1 MNHQLRYWTSRKI
14 NDFIHSFCYAC
25 RKGDWHPCNAWLL
38 CGQPEWAAGLRPIPP
53 SCYVK
58 FAWYAAKHDSR
69 LLRLQDM
76 MRHVFT
82 QCPCNTPQEWAY
94 AEYIL
99 DTYYGCNAITISNQ
113 HRSDILVNSRQT
125 V

>member
-1 MNHQLRYWTSRKI
+1 MILSILSAMLAEKVI
-14 NDFIHSFCYAC
+14 GIHAMLGYFA
-25 RKGDWHPCNAWLL
+25 DNQN
-38 CGQPEWAAGLRPIPP
+38 GQQGLRPIPP

-82 QCPCNTPQEWAY
+82 QCPCNTPPGMG
-94 AEYIL
+94 I
-99 DTYYGCNAITISNQ
+99 
-113 HRSDILVNSRQT
+113 R
-125 V
+125 